1 MVWKKNVFSYP
12 LWILY
17 AIAADL
23 GLVCLADA
31 ICDSMGAEI
40 HIGTYVSAIYVVAAG
55 VMVFLLHRFA
65 PKYAYGD
72 GRNHAVR
79 TTVETA
85 AAVTLLA
92 IGLVLRA
99 RVIGPEVSGTAY
111 YDAAALVPG
120 EGIPQIAHGAVY
132 VYLQA
137 LRGLLYFTGN
147 KLMAAVWAQIV
158 IQLAA
163 VLLLYLAMRR
173 LAGNIAAL
181 VTLAFHI
188 FSFYLTGE
196 AVILS
201 PAMLYL
207 LLWALLLFL
216 ISLSAVETRSPGWYF
231 ATGILIAAVSYLDVA
246 GCLLLFIAAGVFL
259 HRREEDPGNGRRFL
273 RLSLCVAGAA
283 AGFCG
288 LGMADAQLSG
298 KKFAGVMYAWLRQ
311 YWPEDFQV
319 PMLFAEREMLTE
331 CIIIFCV
338 LSLGAFSF
346 WRSKRNDYMA
356 SWLLLLGILAA
367 AGCFGVFTQ
376 EVPIGL
382 YVYLVLTVM
391 AGVAVETCVRRE
403 TAPELIQPEAG
414 EEASGAPEENRE
426 SAGAEAVKEP
436 SKAPEENRESAGAEA
451 VSEPSKAPEENRES
465 AESEAVNEPLKA
477 PEESRESAGAEAVNE
492 PPKAPEESR
501 VSAGAEAVSEPSKAP
516 EKSRESAGAETVSEP
531 SKAPEESHKPEKPKA
546 GEESS
551 KAAEEGQEPTKTKA
565 GEETPRKPVQLIEN
579 PLPLPKKHV
588 KKKLDYNINV
598 AKGQDDFDLDVDET
612 DDFDI

>member
-1 MVWKKNVFSYP
+1 MVWKKKIYSYP

-17 AIAADL
+17 AVAADL

-31 ICDSMGAEI
+31 LCDSMGAEI
-40 HIGTYVSAIYVVAAG
+40 HIGTYISAIYVVAAG
-55 VMVFLLHRFA
+55 AAVFLLHRFA
-65 PKYAYGD
+65 PKYTYGD
-72 GRNHAVR
+72 GKNHTVR

-85 AAVTLLA
+85 AAVTFLA

-99 RVIGPEVSGTAY
+99 RVIGPEVGGTAY
-111 YDAAALVPG
+111 YDAAALAPG
-120 EGIPQIAHGAVY
+120 AGIPQIAHGAVY

-137 LRGLLYFTGN
+137 LHGLLYFTGN

-181 VTLAFHI
+181 VTLAFQI
-188 FSFYLTGE
+188 FSFYLTRE

-207 LLWALLLFL
+207 LLWALMLFL

-259 HRREEDPGNGRRFL
+259 RRMEEDPGNGRRFL

-288 LGMADAQLSG
+288 LGMGDAQLSG
-298 KKFAGVMYAWLRQ
+298 KKFAGVMYAWLRR
-311 YWPEDFQV
+311 YWPGDFQV
-319 PMLFAEREMLTE
+319 PLLVAEREMLTE

-338 LSLGAFSF
+338 LSLGVFSF
-346 WRSKRNDYMA
+346 WRSKRNDYMS
-356 SWLLLLGILAA
+356 SWLLLLGVLAA
-367 AGCFGVFTQ
+367 AGCFGIFTQ

-382 YVYLVLTVM
+382 YVYLVLTMM

-403 TAPELIQPEAG
+403 TAPGLIQPEAG
-414 EEASGAPEENRE
+414 EE
-426 SAGAEAVKEP
+426 P
-436 SKAPEENRESAGAEA
+436 S
-451 VSEPSKAPEENRES
+451 
-465 AESEAVNEPLKA
+465 KA
-477 PEESRESAGAEAVNE
+477 PEESRESEESAGAESEAVKE
-492 PPKAPEESR
+492 PTGKPEESR
-501 VSAGAEAVSEPSKAP
+501 G
-516 EKSRESAGAETVSEP
+516 SRESAGVEAVKEP
-531 SKAPEESHKPEKPKA
+531 AKASEESHKPEKPKA

-551 KAAEEGQEPTKTKA
+551 KAAEESQEPTKTET

-588 KKKLDYNINV
+588 KKKLDYNVNV
-598 AKGQDDFDLDVDET
+598 AKGQDDFDLDVDDA